1 MVRRFCY
8 YKDKVGNTKL
18 NWSVGGKFITQMY
31 KCEQFTGGRYF
42 TLILPTLLLRAG
54 QLQCQCS
61 SEPLDLV
68 VVAVGLVP
76 ALQEQR
82 LRPLQT
88 LLGRSQLVQ
97 PGWRVKY
104 QIVY

>member
-1 MVRRFCY
+1 
-8 YKDKVGNTKL
+8 
-18 NWSVGGKFITQMY
+18 MY

-42 TLILPTLLLRAG
+42 TLILSTLRRRAG

-68 VVAVGLVP
+68 VVAVGLVS

-88 LLGRSQLVQ
+88 LLGRSQVLQ
-97 PGWRVKY
+97 PGVE
-104 QIVY
+104 QG

>member
-1 MVRRFCY
+1 M
-8 YKDKVGNTKL
+8 GNL
-18 NWSVGGKFITQMY
+18 LFITKTY

-42 TLILPTLLLRAG
+42 TLILSTLLLRAG
-54 QLQCQCS
+54 QLQLECS

-88 LLGRSQLVQ
+88 LLGRRQVLQ
-97 PGWRVKY
+97 PELNSKLF
-104 QIVY
+104 IEE

>member
-42 TLILPTLLLRAG
+42 TLILSTLLRRAG

-82 LRPLQT
+82 FRPLQT
-88 LLGRSQLVQ
+88 LLGRSQVLQ
-97 PGWRVKY
+97 PGVE
-104 QIVY
+104 QG